1 MLSKKLKWTLVGAGF
16 LFGLIVLGGAICQA
30 VAESEDLA
38 RFPAPGK
45 LIDVDGHLMH
55 IYCRGAG
62 SPTVV
67 VELGVGAIASS
78 WDEIHRKMSLVTRVC
93 LYDRAGLGY
102 SEPVDY
108 WPRARQIAER
118 LDKLLRGADIDDDLI
133 LVGWSAGGV
142 YAREFYRQRPERI
155 RAMLLLDSSHEQ
167 QARRLPPSLR
177 AGGNSAL
184 EFARFLAPL
193 GLVRLSGLV
202 ETRFES
208 FRGTDELRARLIAL
222 YEQSHVVGAMLRE
235 SQAFDLDIDG
245 DPPTSL
251 DDLPL
256 IVLTEGKPIEN
267 ESIPPAELE
276 YERRSREVKTELQR
290 ELAALS
296 TRGRQIVATQS
307 GHGIQTDQPELV
319 MASLMELVELVRTE
333 AQDRAD

>member
-1 MLSKKLKWTLVGAGF
+1 MLAKMLKRALVGAGS
-16 LFGLIVLGGAICQA
+16 LLVLIVLGGVIYQA
-30 VAESEDLA
+30 VAESEDMA

-55 IYCRGAG
+55 IHCRGEG
-62 SPTVV
+62 SPTAV

-78 WDEIHRKMSLVTRVC
+78 WDEIHRQMSLVTRVC

-102 SEPVDY
+102 SEPIDY
-108 WPRARQIAER
+108 WPRAPQVAEL
-118 LDKLLRGADIDDDLI
+118 LDKLLRGAGIDDDLI

-142 YAREFYRQRPERI
+142 YAREFYRRRPEKI

-167 QARRLPPSLR
+167 QARRLPAPPQ
-177 AGGNSAL
+177 AGSNSAL

-202 ETRFES
+202 KTRFES

-245 DPPTSL
+245 DLPTSL

-256 IVLTEGKPIEN
+256 IVLTASKPLVT
-267 ESIPPAELE
+267 ESISPTEPE
-276 YERRSREVKTELQR
+276 YERRRREVKHELQR

-296 TRGRQIVATQS
+296 TRGRQIVAIRS

-319 MASLMELVELVRTE
+319 IESLTELVRLVRNE
-333 AQDRAD
+333 ARGRAD